1 MNAICIRVD
10 GHATLGARRRAGRR
24 TRRRLRCLA
33 IGVAGIYLALM
44 VDPAEAQLPD
54 PPGQVA
60 EGAAPIHAA
69 YLFAHMTHADYGR
82 LYYSVSTDG
91 LHWRRLNRGRRVA
104 EEYRGH
110 PDICRG
116 HDGRFYL
123 VGNRND
129 RARAINLWVSSDLIA
144 WEPHS
149 SFEPD
154 LSRVPDYP
162 NPIRA
167 IGAPKLFYDEPSRQY
182 VVTWHTPHELGDT
195 DLPEPYWASQRTLYV
210 TSPDLKSFS
219 DPPRRL
225 FEGEVATID
234 VILRREGERYYAI
247 LKDERYATLDWP
259 TGKTIRICSSDK
271 LLGPYGPPGPPVSP
285 SFREAP
291 ALIPAPA
298 GGAWYLYY
306 EQYPGVSYGLSV
318 SDRLDGKWFQVSGV
332 TNYRDWDKYEMPP
345 AVRHGCMLALS
356 QAEYEALVEK
366 FETGG
371 EPEPPRSNP

>member
-1 MNAICIRVD
+1 M
-10 GHATLGARRRAGRR
+10 
-24 TRRRLRCLA
+24 
-33 IGVAGIYLALM
+33 
-44 VDPAEAQLPD
+44 PD

-60 EGAAPIHAA
+60 EGATPVHAA

-82 LYYSVSTDG
+82 LYYTVSTDG
-91 LHWRRLNRGRRVA
+91 LHWRRLNNGRRITD
-104 EEYRGH
+104 EYRGH

-129 RARAINLWVSSDLIA
+129 RARAINLWVSSNLID
-144 WEPHS
+144 WES
-149 SFEPD
+149 YGSFEPD

-167 IGAPKLFYDEPSRQY
+167 IGAPKLFYDEPSKQY
-182 VVTWHTPHELGDT
+182 VVTWHTPHEMGPT

-210 TSPDLKSFS
+210 TSPDLKTFS

-225 FEGEVATID
+225 FDWDMATID
-234 VILRREGERYYAI
+234 VILRREGDRYYAI

-259 TGKTIRICSSDK
+259 TGKTIRIASSDK
-271 LLGPYGPPGPPVSP
+271 LLGPFTEPGPPISP

-298 GGAWYLYY
+298 GGASYLYY

-318 SDRLDGKWFQVSGV
+318 SDRLDGGWFQVSGA
-332 TNYRDWDKYEMPP
+332 TYYRDWDKYRMPRT
-345 AVRHGCMLALS
+345 VRHGCMLAIT
-356 QAEYEALVEK
+356 QAEYDALVAK
-366 FETGG
+366 FESGDER
-371 EPEPPRSNP
+371 EPTRPTSSP